1 MNISYRFVGVSYQ
14 TVLEFFSFHSCL
26 AICQFLFCFCQQKVY
41 PTVLTPNWKNI
52 LDANYFLKNN
62 AFCFFFSGTLFW
74 LETCYLLRQSHLLD
88 LRIKWELVITQLQSA
103 VIFCIAWALEFS
115 ATTCISNNS
124 IIKKNSRR
132 KFFAS
137 LPLSPWKRIF
147 ATKNRPA
154 IRKYLGAACEWK
166 VWKH

>member
-74 LETCYLLRQSHLLD
+74 LETCYVLRQSHLLD

-124 IIKKNSRR
+124 IIKKILDPNS
-132 KFFAS
+132 S
-137 LPLSPWKRIF
+137 LPSHCHHGNAYSRLKTDLQYKSI
-147 ATKNRPA
+147 
-154 IRKYLGAACEWK
+154 
-166 VWKH
+166 